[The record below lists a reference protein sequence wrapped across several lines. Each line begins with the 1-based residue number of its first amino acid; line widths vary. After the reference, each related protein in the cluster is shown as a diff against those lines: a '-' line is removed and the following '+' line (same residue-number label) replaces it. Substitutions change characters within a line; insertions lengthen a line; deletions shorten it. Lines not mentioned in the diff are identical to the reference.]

1 MSPSSLLSPASLLS
15 HTGLLQTFTCLK
27 NYFLV
32 ILILNCFSDNDWI
45 KGPAFNPQLGLQ
57 IHALQKGIICKY
69 KYKYKYMRFKKV
81 SDITYRI
88 THPSLESVHPSICVF
103 CESIWISLTMSYL
116 FVYESIVCVFVF
128 LHWDVSVY
136 LYSMFHN
143 CICVFVFCTSWM
155 YLCIYILYF
164 IDVSVYLYSG
174 NKSRPCLQFST
185 WIESWCHH
193 LYRLHI

>member
-27 NYFLV
+27 NYSLV
-32 ILILNCFSDNDWI
+32 ILILNCFSDDDWI

-103 CESIWISLTMSYL
+103 CERPSESDTKQTLPLNEPHAASITSLMFL
-116 FVYESIVCVFVF
+116 F
-128 LHWDVSVY
+128 
-136 LYSMFHN
+136 
-143 CICVFVFCTSWM
+143 
-155 YLCIYILYF
+155 
-164 IDVSVYLYSG
+164 
-174 NKSRPCLQFST
+174 
-185 WIESWCHH
+185 
-193 LYRLHI
+193 